1 MKAFKIIMWLC
12 VAITA
17 ASIFAFSAQPA
28 AQSDS
33 VSKGITKKVV
43 DIMPSTKH
51 KSENEKKEIVKKINN
66 VIRKCA
72 HYTIFLCLGAF
83 LSGAVYLSFGK
94 KNTALN
100 LFFAC
105 CVVCLIYAISDEV
118 HQIFVPGRGPGV
130 KDVLIDF
137 CGALTGMGITSFIRF
152 IYLSVKKR
160 RLKTIENKLT
170 DI

>member
-1 MKAFKIIMWLC
+1 MKAFKIIIWLC

-17 ASIFAFSAQPA
+17 VSIFAFSAQPA
-28 AQSDS
+28 TQSDS
-33 VSKGITKKVV
+33 VSKKITKKVV
-43 DIMPSTKH
+43 DIIPATKH
-51 KSENEKKEIVKKINN
+51 KSESEKKEIVKKINN

-83 LSGAVYLSFGK
+83 FLSFGK
-94 KNTALN
+94 KNTSLS
-100 LFFAC
+100 LFFVC
-105 CVVCLIYAISDEV
+105 CAVCLIYAISDEV

-137 CGALTGMGITSFIRF
+137 CGALTGMGITSLIRF

-160 RLKTIENKLT
+160 KPETIENKLT